1 MIDRLGRVSPRTA
14 LLCNLVLAQAAM
26 ACGDRGAA
34 RRLAEEAEAARRL
47 DDTATHL
54 NGELDEVLR
63 ALRTGD
69 EWLGHDL
76 QLTMAELRVLQ
87 YLPTHLSLQE
97 IADELHITR
106 NTAKS
111 HVVAIY
117 RKLGAEAR
125 SDAVARA
132 REIGMLTEV
141 PLT

>member
-1 MIDRLGRVSPRTA
+1 M
-14 LLCNLVLAQAAM
+14 
-26 ACGDRGAA
+26 
-34 RRLAEEAEAARRL
+34 
-47 DDTATHL
+47 
-54 NGELDEVLR
+54 LR

-76 QLTMAELRVLQ
+76 QLTMAELRVLH

-117 RKLGAEAR
+117 RKLGTETR
-125 SDAVARA
+125 SDAVARGPRDRNADRGTTDLA
-132 REIGMLTEV
+132 RSAWMSQRKRR
-141 PLT
+141 